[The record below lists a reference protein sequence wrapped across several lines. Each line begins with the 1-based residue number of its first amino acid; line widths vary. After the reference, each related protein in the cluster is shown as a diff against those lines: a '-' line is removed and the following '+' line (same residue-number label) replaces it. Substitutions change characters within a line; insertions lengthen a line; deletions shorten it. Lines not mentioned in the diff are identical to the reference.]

1 MKTLRST
8 RIGLGAA
15 IFFAAVL
22 SLSSY
27 FVFAAIQGDFGHFSR
42 IQIEAEEEQLVVQL
56 AELRK
61 QRITI
66 SNKTHR
72 LSDEFL
78 DLDLLDQQARRLL
91 GMARPDEIIVR

>member
-1 MKTLRST
+1 MKVLRST

-22 SLSSY
+22 SLSAY
-27 FVFAAIQGDFGHFSR
+27 FIFAAIQGDYGHFSR
-42 IQIEAEEEQLVVQL
+42 IQIEAEEKILKTQL
-56 AELRK
+56 ADLRS
-61 QRITI
+61 QRIAI
-66 SNKTHR
+66 ANKTHR